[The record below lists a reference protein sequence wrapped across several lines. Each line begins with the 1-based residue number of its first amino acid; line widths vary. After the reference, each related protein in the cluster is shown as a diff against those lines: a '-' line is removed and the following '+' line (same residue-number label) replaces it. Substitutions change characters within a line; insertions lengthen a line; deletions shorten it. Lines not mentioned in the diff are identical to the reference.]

1 MEFVN
6 HPSYY
11 GGAGNPYEVIKVIE
25 AWGLDN
31 NFDLATVIKYLARQ
45 GKKPQ
50 NPAIQDLEK
59 AEWYLTHEIEKVKE
73 KQRKETTD
81 MWRFYRG
88 FGSDTWPTTGCSSD
102 EVHIK
107 STFDMYFIGGTSSSR
122 PSIATK
128 ATIKSPHVGC
138 FFSLFFFYLF
148 NLMSKIPFC
157 LFQILN
163 SRILRFFTL
172 ACQILNNRCK
182 IKVIVQ
188 PPCFNNLD
196 YLIRI
201 PCPTIIGR
209 MIYKFHMYTS
219 EKKYSKQSRLRF
231 QPCACAFN
239 VLGSQIK
246 IFVINFKANKISA
259 SIDAGH
265 TC

>member
-11 GGAGNPYEVIKVIE
+11 GGAENPYEVIKVIE

-88 FGSDTWPTTGCSSD
+88 FGSDTWPTTECSSD

-107 STFDMYFIGGTSSSR
+107 STFDNENSKCKTTNVNKDVKKDSDESNKHCCCDTDDLLKHFYDYYNSSLEDCDEEDCDECNFNEVDTEDLQEAINTICDFLHISCLSDEVIACIAVNETENGAKVEIEFKNDVGSHGGKH
-122 PSIATK
+122 A
-128 ATIKSPHVGC
+128 
-138 FFSLFFFYLF
+138 
-148 NLMSKIPFC
+148 
-157 LFQILN
+157 
-163 SRILRFFTL
+163 
-172 ACQILNNRCK
+172 
-182 IKVIVQ
+182 
-188 PPCFNNLD
+188 
-196 YLIRI
+196 IR
-201 PCPTIIGR
+201 
-209 MIYKFHMYTS
+209 S
-219 EKKYSKQSRLRF
+219 
-231 QPCACAFN
+231 
-239 VLGSQIK
+239 
-246 IFVINFKANKISA
+246 
-259 SIDAGH
+259 
-265 TC
+265 

>member
-11 GGAGNPYEVIKVIE
+11 GGAENPYEVIKVIE

-88 FGSDTWPTTGCSSD
+88 FGSDTWPTTECSSD

-107 STFDMYFIGGTSSSR
+107 STFD
-122 PSIATK
+122 
-128 ATIKSPHVGC
+128 
-138 FFSLFFFYLF
+138 
-148 NLMSKIPFC
+148 NENSK
-157 LFQILN
+157 
-163 SRILRFFTL
+163 
-172 ACQILNNRCK
+172 
-182 IKVIVQ
+182 
-188 PPCFNNLD
+188 
-196 YLIRI
+196 
-201 PCPTIIGR
+201 
-209 MIYKFHMYTS
+209 
-219 EKKYSKQSRLRF
+219 
-231 QPCACAFN
+231 
-239 VLGSQIK
+239 
-246 IFVINFKANKISA
+246 
-259 SIDAGH
+259 
-265 TC
+265 

>member
-11 GGAGNPYEVIKVIE
+11 GGAENPYEVIKVIE

-88 FGSDTWPTTGCSSD
+88 FGSDTWPTTGCPSD

-107 STFDMYFIGGTSSSR
+107 STFDNENSKCKTTNVNEDVKKDSDESNKHCCCDTDDLLKHFKDYNDHLEDCDEEELDEEDFEDCEELQEAINTICDFLHISCLSNEVIACIAASETENGAKVEIEFKNDIGSHGGKH
-122 PSIATK
+122 A
-128 ATIKSPHVGC
+128 
-138 FFSLFFFYLF
+138 
-148 NLMSKIPFC
+148 
-157 LFQILN
+157 
-163 SRILRFFTL
+163 
-172 ACQILNNRCK
+172 
-182 IKVIVQ
+182 
-188 PPCFNNLD
+188 
-196 YLIRI
+196 IR
-201 PCPTIIGR
+201 
-209 MIYKFHMYTS
+209 S
-219 EKKYSKQSRLRF
+219 
-231 QPCACAFN
+231 
-239 VLGSQIK
+239 
-246 IFVINFKANKISA
+246 
-259 SIDAGH
+259 
-265 TC
+265 

>member
-11 GGAGNPYEVIKVIE
+11 GGAENPYEVIKVIE

-88 FGSDTWPTTGCSSD
+88 FGSDTWPTTECPSD

-107 STFDMYFIGGTSSSR
+107 STFDNENSKCKTTNVNKDVKKDSDESNKHCCCDTDDLLKHFYDYNSPLEDCDEEDCDECNFNEVDTEDLQEAINTICDFLHISCLSNEVMACIAVNETENGAKVEIEFKNDVGSHGGKH
-122 PSIATK
+122 A
-128 ATIKSPHVGC
+128 
-138 FFSLFFFYLF
+138 
-148 NLMSKIPFC
+148 
-157 LFQILN
+157 
-163 SRILRFFTL
+163 
-172 ACQILNNRCK
+172 
-182 IKVIVQ
+182 
-188 PPCFNNLD
+188 
-196 YLIRI
+196 IR
-201 PCPTIIGR
+201 
-209 MIYKFHMYTS
+209 S
-219 EKKYSKQSRLRF
+219 
-231 QPCACAFN
+231 
-239 VLGSQIK
+239 
-246 IFVINFKANKISA
+246 
-259 SIDAGH
+259 
-265 TC
+265 

>member
-107 STFDMYFIGGTSSSR
+107 STFDNENSKCKTTNVNENVKKDSDESNKHCCCDTDNLLKHFKDYNDHLEDCDEEELDEEDFDDCEELQEAINTICDFLHISCLSNEVIACIAASETKNGAKVEIELKNDIGSHGGKH
-122 PSIATK
+122 A
-128 ATIKSPHVGC
+128 
-138 FFSLFFFYLF
+138 
-148 NLMSKIPFC
+148 
-157 LFQILN
+157 
-163 SRILRFFTL
+163 
-172 ACQILNNRCK
+172 
-182 IKVIVQ
+182 
-188 PPCFNNLD
+188 
-196 YLIRI
+196 IR
-201 PCPTIIGR
+201 
-209 MIYKFHMYTS
+209 S
-219 EKKYSKQSRLRF
+219 
-231 QPCACAFN
+231 
-239 VLGSQIK
+239 
-246 IFVINFKANKISA
+246 
-259 SIDAGH
+259 
-265 TC
+265 

>member
-11 GGAGNPYEVIKVIE
+11 GGAENPYEVIKVIE

-88 FGSDTWPTTGCSSD
+88 FGSDTWPTTECSSD

-107 STFDMYFIGGTSSSR
+107 STFDNENSKCKTTNVNKDVKKDSDESNKHCYCDTDDLLKHFYDYNSSLEDCDECNFNEVDTEDLQEAINTICDFLHISCLSDEVMACIAVNETENGAKVEIEFKNDVGSHGGKH
-122 PSIATK
+122 A
-128 ATIKSPHVGC
+128 
-138 FFSLFFFYLF
+138 
-148 NLMSKIPFC
+148 
-157 LFQILN
+157 
-163 SRILRFFTL
+163 
-172 ACQILNNRCK
+172 
-182 IKVIVQ
+182 
-188 PPCFNNLD
+188 
-196 YLIRI
+196 IR
-201 PCPTIIGR
+201 
-209 MIYKFHMYTS
+209 S
-219 EKKYSKQSRLRF
+219 
-231 QPCACAFN
+231 
-239 VLGSQIK
+239 
-246 IFVINFKANKISA
+246 
-259 SIDAGH
+259 
-265 TC
+265 

>member
-11 GGAGNPYEVIKVIE
+11 GGAENPYEVIKVIE

-88 FGSDTWPTTGCSSD
+88 FGSDTWPTTECPSD

-107 STFDMYFIGGTSSSR
+107 STFDNENSKCKTTNVNKDVKKDSDESNKHCCCDTDDLLKHFYDCNSPLEDCDEEDCDECNFNEVDTEDLQEAINTICDFLHISCLSDEVMACIAVNETENGAKVEIEFKNDVGSHGGKH
-122 PSIATK
+122 A
-128 ATIKSPHVGC
+128 
-138 FFSLFFFYLF
+138 
-148 NLMSKIPFC
+148 
-157 LFQILN
+157 
-163 SRILRFFTL
+163 
-172 ACQILNNRCK
+172 
-182 IKVIVQ
+182 
-188 PPCFNNLD
+188 
-196 YLIRI
+196 IR
-201 PCPTIIGR
+201 
-209 MIYKFHMYTS
+209 S
-219 EKKYSKQSRLRF
+219 
-231 QPCACAFN
+231 
-239 VLGSQIK
+239 
-246 IFVINFKANKISA
+246 
-259 SIDAGH
+259 
-265 TC
+265 